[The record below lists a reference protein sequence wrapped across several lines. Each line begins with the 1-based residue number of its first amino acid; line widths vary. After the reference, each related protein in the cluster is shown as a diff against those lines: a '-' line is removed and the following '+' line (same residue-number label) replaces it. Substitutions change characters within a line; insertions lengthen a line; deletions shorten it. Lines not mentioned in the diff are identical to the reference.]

1 VNATTGRLTLG
12 LVALAALW
20 ITVYW
25 WWPAGEPPISF
36 GESSDVVS
44 PASAA
49 PPTSLAAVQP
59 MAQAPRAPVVAEM
72 PGAKVEPPAREPEVR
87 TAVIAPQFTIHTIQ
101 RGETIASISRKYYG
115 TSSHASAIA
124 RANPFADPERLRPGR
139 TLRIPKDPSN
149 IQGIPTGEPP
159 DEPPATGGQS
169 REYVI
174 RSDDTLSG
182 ISQKMYGTTRH
193 ADAIF
198 QANRSIL
205 KSPDDLRIGVTLKI
219 PPEPR

>member
-1 VNATTGRLTLG
+1 MNATTGRLTLG

-36 GESSDVVS
+36 GDEGDVVQ
-44 PASAA
+44 PEPETVRQAPVTTTPRVETA
-49 PPTSLAAVQP
+49 PPEIVVKP
-59 MAQAPRAPVVAEM
+59 EPRPEPPRV
-72 PGAKVEPPAREPEVR
+72 VEPRP
-87 TAVIAPQFTIHTIQ
+87 AVIAPQFTIHTIQ

-159 DEPPATGGQS
+159 EEPPTAGGQS
-169 REYVI
+169 RAYVI
-174 RSDDTLSG
+174 RSGDTLSG

-193 ADAIF
+193 ADAIY

-205 KSPDDLRIGVTLKI
+205 KSPDDLRIGVTLTI